1 MLACI
6 IIFTACLLAHRWAQ
20 YGSSVPQLQQFA
32 CLVLAQA
39 GSSSICERINSE
51 FAFVVDRRRNN
62 LGHKKANK
70 LVSIF
75 HNLRMLQ
82 RMNKTSYT
90 EPAVAWT
97 ENVESSSGITRY
109 GIDNYE

>member
-1 MLACI
+1 M
-6 IIFTACLLAHRWAQ
+6 
-20 YGSSVPQLQQFA
+20 
-32 CLVLAQA
+32 
-39 GSSSICERINSE
+39 NSE

-109 GIDNYE
+109 GIDNYEYRLCTANSLVLPPGPVGPPGGGCLRLNV